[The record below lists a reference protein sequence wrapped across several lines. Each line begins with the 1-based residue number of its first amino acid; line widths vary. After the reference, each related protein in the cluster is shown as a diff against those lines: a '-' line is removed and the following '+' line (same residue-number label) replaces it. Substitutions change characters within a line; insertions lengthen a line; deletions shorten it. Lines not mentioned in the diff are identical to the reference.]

1 MTQVGPERR
10 RTQVATG
17 RKMTQVGEGSKMTHV
32 ALEINPPAPL
42 QKW

>member
-17 RKMTQVGEGSKMTHV
+17 RKMTQVGEGRKMTHV